1 MECSRIISDNSCS
14 YPCCCQHMQTTNWG
28 VMLTSATN
36 TVIEQSL
43 LSALSGQL
51 VTTAHQLTR
60 NPLVV
65 AVTYKSDDC
74 TTFP

>member
-1 MECSRIISDNSCS
+1 
-14 YPCCCQHMQTTNWG
+14 MQTTNWG